1 MLMGSAAAAT
11 EEAAPL
17 IEEDQQSTSAA
28 AAASSS
34 SAASPAPPMLA
45 KQGSSFKVTAEE
57 AAGLAELAAAG
68 EADGD
73 GGGDGAATAAMPGS
87 RPDSGRRFLSDKLS
101 PALKL
106 TMHFLLVI
114 TLHWYVYFRVP
125 AWSCDASNGL
135 CEKSNLSPNGSDGC
149 CTWQFGVTFF
159 YLLCS
164 IYLFLSARQL
174 RVGLPLILRDRPMT
188 DGGSGSALGVWLRL
202 LVYKWS
208 LNIPFLWEMQQV
220 MDWTVE
226 TTVRTHTTRTQLLP
240 PFPLTL
246 SHTQTSP
253 LLPPRPPSRAD
264 SRSTIL
270 HEHRRHLCR
279 HHACTRQ
286 PLLAA
291 VHKGKVSSSSTYTA
305 APLSPLTHSPLTTP
319 LPTSNLQALSHTTE
333 DTARRPLRCRSNP
346 RYDRSIV
353 LILLSKPDRPIE

>member
-1 MLMGSAAAAT
+1 
-11 EEAAPL
+11 
-17 IEEDQQSTSAA
+17 
-28 AAASSS
+28 
-34 SAASPAPPMLA
+34 MLA

-73 GGGDGAATAAMPGS
+73 GGGDGAGAAAMPGS

-226 TTVRTHTTRTQLLP
+226 TTVRTHHATHNSFLLSLNSLTHTHP
-240 PFPLTL
+240 PS
-246 SHTQTSP
+246 SHLP
-253 LLPPRPPSRAD
+253 LLHAQTLDLPSYMNIEDIYVGITLVRAN
-264 SRSTIL
+264 L
-270 HEHRRHLCR
+270 YWRR
-279 HHACTRQ
+279 
-286 PLLAA
+286 
-291 VHKGKVSSSSTYTA
+291 
-305 APLSPLTHSPLTTP
+305 
-319 LPTSNLQALSHTTE
+319 
-333 DTARRPLRCRSNP
+333 
-346 RYDRSIV
+346 
-353 LILLSKPDRPIE
+353 